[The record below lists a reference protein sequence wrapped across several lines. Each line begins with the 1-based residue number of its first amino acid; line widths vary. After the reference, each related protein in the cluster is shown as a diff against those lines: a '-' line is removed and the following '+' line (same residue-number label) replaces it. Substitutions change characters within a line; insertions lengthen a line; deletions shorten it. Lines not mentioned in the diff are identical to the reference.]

1 MTLLHIDRSD
11 RRTLELLTE
20 RHPDI
25 HDDLSRVLE
34 GLDRALGEKTKQIK
48 HLEKEIEEL
57 KEEINDHL
65 NA

>member
-1 MTLLHIDRSD
+1 MTLKHVDRSD

-25 HDDLSRVLE
+25 HDDLSRVLQN
-34 GLDRALGEKTKQIK
+34 LDQALGQKTEQIDD
-48 HLEKEIEEL
+48 LEKEVEQL
-57 KEEINDHL
+57 KKEINDHL